1 MTPGLGGLTTPC
13 HTVAMLPT
21 MVAPTSTSAIGPRTV
36 SNRHTTRSLRANS
49 PGTPR
54 AVTGF
59 TENSSPGT
67 CTMRCKRPAQGM
79 WMRW

>member
-1 MTPGLGGLTTPC
+1 
-13 HTVAMLPT
+13 MLPT
-21 MVAPTSTSAIGPRTV
+21 MVAPTSTSTHGPRSF
-36 SNRHTTRSLRANS
+36 SNTHTTRSLRANS

-59 TENSSPGT
+59 TENSAPGT
-67 CTMRCKRPAQGM
+67 CSMRVSRPALGM